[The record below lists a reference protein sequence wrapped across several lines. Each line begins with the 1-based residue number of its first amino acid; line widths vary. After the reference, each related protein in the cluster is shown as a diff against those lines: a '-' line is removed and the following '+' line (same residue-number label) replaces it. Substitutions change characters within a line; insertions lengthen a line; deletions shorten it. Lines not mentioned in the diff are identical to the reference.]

1 MQIKTGKKGQ
11 TVVESLMTYGWM
23 IVLVAAVLI
32 VVFLLGLFSPLHFIS
47 PSSTISG
54 FTGVKVTAVIA
65 NYSYM
70 EFYLTNSLSVSV
82 NLNKF
87 SLLYNNTRLSNVSCQ
102 YLTLSPGQNSI
113 CFTKLKLANTRDTV
127 SLGITFAISSV
138 INASSN
144 GTMSFVP
151 TNINLPLPSI
161 ITEFSEEGLPTGS
174 QWWVDFKGAN
184 HTSTGTEILFASVP
198 GNYSFIVGNTS
209 FNGCTFTALPSSGYS
224 EAGLLNNIIFINSCA
239 ATFIEKELPL
249 GTKWKVE
256 YAGVNQSS
264 TTNLLVFTNEKRGT
278 YPYSVN
284 DSIVAGGIYQPS
296 PSSGSLA
303 VGQYQYIRF
312 LGECTTTFTESGL
325 PSGYKWNMSF
335 DGLGKENTTSN
346 IYYFGSPGN
355 YSYSISTLSN
365 SSSYP
370 VCSTTYTPSPSSN
383 TVAAGSTVL
392 ITFSAETTCTTT
404 FTESGLPSG
413 YQWDVTYNSIPKS
426 ADAPADIPFTTK
438 SSGSSIPTYPYS
450 IPYLSNSS
458 STLDC
463 KTTYAPSPSSGS
475 AEAGTTVPISFT
487 DFTVCITTFT
497 ETGLG
502 SGTVWSV
509 TYNGNTNSGTAP
521 SDITFKTN
529 TTGAGIPA
537 YSYTINKIAPTTSST
552 LDCTTAA
559 TPTPSSGTNLPAG
572 STVAVSFA
580 AETTCITTFDESN
593 LPTNYLWNVTF
604 NNTKNYSTST
614 SMEFTTVNSGST
626 IPSLPYSVPTL
637 TSTSV
642 EWNFGTSSYQGD
654 IYQGMPTEAFP
665 SSLSDLNNNVVACGS
680 PYDSQGYTAVGYMY
694 FTSSITVTITS
705 DDAMAVFYTP
715 VGSNSWTSVFGSNAW
730 HGEGATQ
737 YGPTTVSVTP
747 GWYEVAVDWT
757 NICGPGMS
765 AFEINGAYMLS
776 SQFNVIGWT
785 PSNDI
790 QLLPY
795 SDVSTD
801 PASPSDITVEQT
813 GSWSHEFNGYFTYT
827 YTPSPSSNTVSAGST
842 NSISYS
848 TSGSSTTEFYETNLP
863 SSASSWSVSYD
874 NGAAS
879 GSNSAGSPIT
889 LSLGS
894 QSSQNSYPATATA
907 DTSTGLACTASA
919 SVEEGTTY
927 TFTNWLCR
935 LPVYIDNTQG
945 TATPAP
951 FQQELIVNSQ
961 TYSQYEASNLDNV
974 EFTYAN
980 GTIIPSWLES
990 GNSSTAPS
998 TVYWLKIGGGIPAN
1012 SEMEI
1017 YINFALPTSTNVFN
1031 TVNVGEAPQLSP
1043 NYAEYD
1049 DGADVF
1055 NVYSNFAGTSLP
1067 SDFTSYV
1074 GDATLSVDNGLHLQV
1089 ANNGCSS
1096 TWAGIIYNNPIDSAD
1111 SIVETYS
1118 SGTRVAGPE
1127 DVGLYTGNSDTA
1139 GGYAGVADTW
1149 GWGYGTISGGY
1160 GNIGNPFDI
1169 SSGSG
1174 VASIYW
1180 IGNGNEGIG
1189 WNYNFVSSTNT
1200 NEGWSSS
1207 LYASIQTG
1215 ECSPN
1220 ANMVYYWFRVRAYPP
1235 NGVMPSTSIGDIQNI
1250 YPFEYQYSVANFTN
1264 STSISVPG
1272 TASTGKIWNGGH
1284 AYTLAMWV
1292 KMDHAYGTCGYP
1304 CSDLFQTN
1312 QGCTS
1317 GLEQDPYNATG
1328 YQVNLL
1334 EWNSSCGTGATAQGS
1349 PYQYVPYGKW
1359 ELITGIFKYNS
1370 QGNAW
1375 IASCVDTSCTNRTW
1389 TLTAPAVYST
1399 PATILGSNQMN
1410 GQVADV
1416 QMYDSALTL
1425 NQVNQLYNEFIGA
1438 QPVYNSTL
1446 VAWIPLD
1453 GNAYDD
1459 SGNGNTA
1466 SLTSVNFL
1474 YP

>member
-284 DSIVAGGIYQPS
+284 DSIVAGCIYQPS

-355 YSYSISTLSN
+355 YSYSVSTLSN

-1043 NYAEYD
+1043 TYAEYD